1 MHESGERA
9 APAAASGRRRAL
21 WAACRKT
28 SSVDW
33 RTTPRSPDLHRD
45 WARPPPHHG
54 ILARPGHICAG
65 TWLAPGHCG
74 SAFGLGLTPHLH
86 RDWAHAYH
94 ICTGTGLTP
103 ATSAPGLGSRLPHLH
118 RDWAHPCHIFIG
130 TGLTACRPH
139 AGRMCAGASVPVH
152 IGQASRGAKLRH
164 GNPLPGL
171 RRPGRSAYPPL
182 HTRTHEHAR
191 THTRTHARTHEHAR
205 ARARTHTHTQHTY
218 TCTHSAAQPQQPSVT
233 KAARGNDS
241 GY

>member
-86 RDWAHAYH
+86 RDWGSPLPHPHRDWAHAYH

-103 ATSAPGLGSRLPHLH
+103 TTSAPGLGSPLPHLH
-118 RDWAHPCHIFIG
+118 RDWAHRVP
-130 TGLTACRPH
+130 TA
-139 AGRMCAGASVPVH
+139 
-152 IGQASRGAKLRH
+152 
-164 GNPLPGL
+164 
-171 RRPGRSAYPPL
+171 RRPDVRRSLRTSAHWPSQQRSKIA
-182 HTRTHEHAR
+182 TRQSLAWFASTWTVGLPAPAH
-191 THTRTHARTHEHAR
+191 THA
-205 ARARTHTHTQHTY
+205 
-218 TCTHSAAQPQQPSVT
+218 
-233 KAARGNDS
+233 
-241 GY
+241 